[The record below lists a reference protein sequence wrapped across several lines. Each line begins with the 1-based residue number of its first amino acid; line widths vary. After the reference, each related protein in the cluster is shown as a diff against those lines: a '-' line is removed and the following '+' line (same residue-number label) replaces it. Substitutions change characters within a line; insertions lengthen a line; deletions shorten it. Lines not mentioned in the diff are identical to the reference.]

1 MSESNRPD
9 ETPVGEPPPPQS
21 EPPPPPEASPP
32 PEETPPG
39 PASPGPRRLVRS
51 RDDRVIAGVCGGLGE
66 YLGVDAVLIR
76 IAALILIFA
85 GGAGL
90 ILYVIGW
97 IAMPE
102 ASEGVAVAA
111 GQPPTRPG
119 VPVER
124 TTGAVVI
131 GALFV
136 LIGVFFLLDEAFPD
150 FLSWNWVWPIALIA
164 VGAIVILRA
173 RR

>member
-1 MSESNRPD
+1 MSESERPG
-9 ETPVGEPPPPQS
+9 EQHEGEPAVL
-21 EPPPPPEASPP
+21 PETQPAL
-32 PEETPPG
+32 EQAEPG
-39 PASPGPRRLVRS
+39 PEPHADAAATGPRRLVRS
-51 RDDRVIAGVCGGLGE
+51 RKDKVIAGVCGGLGE

-102 ASEGVAVAA
+102 APVQSASAA
-111 GQPPTRPG
+111 HATPSPTTPG
-119 VPVER
+119 ER

-136 LIGVFFLLDEAFPD
+136 LIGIFFLLDEAFPD
-150 FLSWNWVWPIALIA
+150 FLSWNWIWPVALIA